1 MRNIL
6 KRMFISM
13 VTLLMLGITVNVVY
27 PKFTMLYVVYTMWF
41 TGIINL
47 VIGVFVEDY
56 DWLLG

>member
-56 DWLLG
+56 D